1 MIETWIN
8 KFAFLKYLNLLVLI
22 FYYIWASTTDIHSKI
37 INWINYLLDEGK
49 LDPSAVFTVDPS
61 TGQITSLATLIQ
73 DGKLN
78 PESGKVIEPVSG
90 REMSLSEA
98 IANNF
103 IDPHVDSEKVFEFV

>member
-1 MIETWIN
+1 M
-8 KFAFLKYLNLLVLI
+8 
-22 FYYIWASTTDIHSKI
+22 
-37 INWINYLLDEGK
+37 NWIIYLVDAGK

-61 TGQITSLATLIQ
+61 TGQITSLATLIH

-103 IDPHVDSEKVFEFV
+103 IDPHVDSEKVFEFVYSKSYLNLRFKYDQSDQDWIH